1 VTSKL
6 SGACQQQLCKSKQPE
21 NDGLDLET
29 TEKIFLQQYKTLEW
43 WLVQQT
49 SLDKSSTGVEIPS
62 KSADYHKWAN
72 DWWK

>member
-29 TEKIFLQQYKTLEW
+29 TEKIFLQQYKTLE
-43 WLVQQT
+43 
-49 SLDKSSTGVEIPS
+49 
-62 KSADYHKWAN
+62 
-72 DWWK
+72 